1 MVKIVYLVRRKRGM
15 GVEEFRNYWWAVHG
29 PIAAKMPGLRRYIQS
44 HTNLSGYRKGEPVWD
59 GIAEIL
65 FDDEKAVSR
74 AVESPEGRATAA
86 DTAKFLDLSISDSI
100 LTVEHI
106 LKDGPTDTP
115 HVKFISFIRRK
126 ASMDPQAFRSYW
138 RDQHGPLATK
148 LPGLRRYVQSHV
160 PLSAYQDGAEP
171 RYDGVAEMWFD
182 STDAIRAAGESV
194 IGQSVFADQRNLI
207 DDSGTRT
214 NDGLMINDKIR
225 ITDAG

>member
-1 MVKIVYLVRRKRGM
+1 MHRHRHRV
-15 GVEEFRNYWWAVHG
+15 
-29 PIAAKMPGLRRYIQS
+29 AARFAL
-44 HTNLSGYRKGEPVWD
+44 
-59 GIAEIL
+59 
-65 FDDEKAVSR
+65 
-74 AVESPEGRATAA
+74 ATAA
-86 DTAKFLDLSISDSI
+86 DTAKSFDLSISDSI

-106 LKDGPTDTP
+106 QKDGTDTR

-126 ASMDPQAFRSYW
+126 AGMGPQAFRSYW
-138 RDQHGPLATK
+138 WDQHGPLATK
-148 LPGLRRYVQSHV
+148 LPGLRHYVQSHV